1 MNNFFA
7 KVHGHLGRTAI
18 VFIWAAAA
26 FFFLALGSA
35 LLGIPNAVNSFRS
48 VSATLAIVFAGI
60 LAAFLCMSLVTATV
74 RWIDR
79 HNNPAA

>member
-1 MNNFFA
+1 MNDAFA
-7 KVHGHLGRTAI
+7 KVHQHVGRAAI

-48 VSATLAIVFAGI
+48 VSAVLAICFAAT
-60 LAAFLCMSLVTATV
+60 LAAFICMSLAAAAV

-79 HNNPAA
+79 RNNPAP